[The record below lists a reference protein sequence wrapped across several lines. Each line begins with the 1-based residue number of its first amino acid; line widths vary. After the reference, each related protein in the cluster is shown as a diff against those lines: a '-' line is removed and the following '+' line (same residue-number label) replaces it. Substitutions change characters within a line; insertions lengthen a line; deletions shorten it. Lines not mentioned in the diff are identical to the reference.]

1 MVIKAGAD
9 RLWRREGRKD
19 EEEEA
24 VTGRKRKE
32 LVTTCSQHGVQSEQR
47 RFLSS
52 LQGDE

>member
-1 MVIKAGAD
+1 MRA
-9 RLWRREGRKD
+9 WED

-24 VTGRKRKE
+24 AVGRKRKE
-32 LVTTCSQHGVQSEQR
+32 LLTTCSQHGVQSEQQR

>member
-24 VTGRKRKE
+24 VVGRKRKE
-32 LVTTCSQHGVQSEQR
+32 LVTTCSQHGVQQR

>member
-1 MVIKAGAD
+1 MRA
-9 RLWRREGRKD
+9 LED

-24 VTGRKRKE
+24 VVGRKRKE
-32 LVTTCSQHGVQSEQR
+32 LVTTCSQHGVQSEQQ